1 MVYIC
6 LYMVNIWLIYK
17 HWGFIKLWL
26 SQFQVIQHLPYFSG
40 SCIVSAQV
48 KKPFDLRDDPL
59 IRMILAKVWKGWIP
73 RLDSRVGS
81 CWMMRIWG
89 FDQGPNMAKFKMIW
103 DDFRKLSFIPNM
115 CYFCGCRICF
125 FHVWRLRCK
134 NGISWDVFHCGK
146 NPRSE
151 VRMVS
156 SLSKACWLI
165 NNFLIWAEKK
175 SFTCFTIHYNIHY

>member
-1 MVYIC
+1 VTFTVSSHSAFALFFWQLHRIAEFEPTRF
-6 LYMVNIWLIYK
+6 K
-17 HWGFIKLWL
+17 HR
-26 SQFQVIQHLPYFSG
+26 
-40 SCIVSAQV
+40 
-48 KKPFDLRDDPL
+48 LRWKSHS
-59 IRMILAKVWKGWIP
+59 IFVMILWSGWSWPRSGRVGFHGWIP
-73 RLDSRVGS
+73 GLDHVGWWESGVLTKGQIWPNLRWFEMILES
-81 CWMMRIWG
+81 C
-89 FDQGPNMAKFKMIW
+89 P
-103 DDFRKLSFIPNM
+103 SIPNM

-175 SFTCFTIHYNIHY
+175 CFTCFTIHYNIHY